1 MKILPTFT
9 NLISDVKAY
18 RAGKHAKINQYFTDD
33 KVSDALST
41 LKPVE
46 DVFES
51 YAKHKG
57 VFVVLDKASTMV
69 ENENLIKP
77 ELKKA
82 IENSLMVKV
91 EDGLS
96 GVTKTSII
104 DVTKPYYKHSVKH
117 NVVVPDGEGNT
128 KDLVASCVYED
139 NFIRTVYRTVE
150 NLVKLLKK

>member
-9 NLISDVKAY
+9 NLISEVKTY
-18 RAGKHAKINQYFTDD
+18 YAGKHAKINQYYTDD
-33 KVSDALST
+33 KVVDALNL

-69 ENENLIKP
+69 ENENLINP

-82 IENSLMVKV
+82 LGNSIMVKV

-96 GVTKTSII
+96 GSAKTSII
-104 DVTKPYYKHSVKH
+104 DVTKPYYKHVAK
-117 NVVVPDGEGNT
+117 NVVILPDGEGKM
-128 KDLVASCVYED
+128 KDGLILSQYED